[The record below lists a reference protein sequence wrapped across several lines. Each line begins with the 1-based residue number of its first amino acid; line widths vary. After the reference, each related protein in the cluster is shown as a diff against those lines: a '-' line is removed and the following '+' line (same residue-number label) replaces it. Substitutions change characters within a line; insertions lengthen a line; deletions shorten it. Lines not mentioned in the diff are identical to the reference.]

1 MYILYFKGLW
11 LWTKTLESE
20 NPEHEGLK
28 ILLIDTEGFGGV
40 DENVNH
46 DSRIFL
52 FSLLLSSFF
61 IYNSVGNIDEQAL
74 NSLSLIINLA
84 KDIQIKSHHGDSEK
98 EDPANYFPSFLWIVR
113 DFALK
118 MVDSNGV
125 AITPKDYLEKALEL
139 QKGVSDG
146 IESKNR
152 IRRLFKHFFKER
164 ECITLVRPIENEKD
178 LQKIN
183 TMEDKDLREEFIDQ
197 IRGAR
202 KKIFK
207 KVKPKTMNGKFLNGG
222 MLIEL
227 CKAYIQAMNT
237 GNMPNIENAWTYL
250 CKNESHKALNGKF
263 FFEFFYFEFFFIFIL
278 F

>member
-1 MYILYFKGLW
+1 M
-11 LWTKTLESE
+11 
-20 NPEHEGLK
+20 
-28 ILLIDTEGFGGV
+28 LIDTEGFGGT

-74 NSLSLIINLA
+74 NSLTLIINLA
-84 KDIQIKSHHGDSEK
+84 KDIQIKSHSSDSEK

-125 AITPKDYLEKALEL
+125 AITPKDYLERALEL
-139 QKGVSDG
+139 QKGVSDA

-152 IRRLFKHFFKER
+152 IRRLFKHFFKDR
-164 ECITLVRPIENEKD
+164 ECCTLVRPIENEKD

-183 TMEDKDLREEFIDQ
+183 TMDDSLLREEFIDQ
-197 IRGAR
+197 IRQTR

-207 KVKPKTMNGKFLNGG
+207 KIKPKSINGKYLNGS

-237 GNMPNIENAWTYL
+237 GNMPNIETAWTYL
-250 CKNESHKALNGKF
+250 CKNESHKALQGKKLEDKKKHNVF
-263 FFEFFYFEFFFIFIL
+263 FKNQWKN
-278 F
+278 

>member
-1 MYILYFKGLW
+1 MHKVKVFQGLW
-11 LWTKTLESE
+11 LWTKTLEAE

-28 ILLIDTEGFGGV
+28 VLLIDTEGFGGV

-84 KDIQIKSHHGDSEK
+84 KEIQIKSHSSDAEK

-125 AITPKDYLEKALEL
+125 AITPKDYLERALEL
-139 QKGVSDG
+139 QKGVSDA

-152 IRRLFKHFFKER
+152 IRRLFKHFFKDR
-164 ECITLVRPIENEKD
+164 ECVTLVRPIENEKD

-183 TMEDKDLREEFIDQ
+183 TMEDTQLREEFIDQ
-197 IRGAR
+197 IRQAR

-207 KVKPKTMNGKFLNGG
+207 KIRPKTINGKFLNGS

-250 CKNESHKALNGKF
+250 CKNESHKALKGNS
-263 FFEFFYFEFFFIFIL
+263 
-278 F
+278 